1 MEDPS
6 LTRRVEILEQ
16 HLELLKALPARV
28 SAVEAQIV
36 QLRDE
41 MHVGFSAL
49 SGELRSEMRAG
60 DQGLREEIEDV
71 RLEMRAMHQETLM
84 RFEMQDQKIEGLD
97 RHMHVLHED
106 LIERI
111 ARLGERRG

>member
-1 MEDPS
+1 M
-6 LTRRVEILEQ
+6 
-16 HLELLKALPARV
+16 